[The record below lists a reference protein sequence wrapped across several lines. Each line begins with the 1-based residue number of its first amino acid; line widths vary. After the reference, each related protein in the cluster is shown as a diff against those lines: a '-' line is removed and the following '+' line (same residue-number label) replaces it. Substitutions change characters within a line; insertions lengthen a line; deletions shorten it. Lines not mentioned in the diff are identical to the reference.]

1 MYIPHEIGDKVYF
14 FNKYTPEKTLCNG
27 TIKTINITEEWVSYL
42 IESNGLLTMLAIE
55 LKAHQFYPSKAVAK
69 EELLR
74 RAVHYANESLIDL

>member
-14 FNKYTPEKTLCNG
+14 FNKYTTEKTLCNWN
-27 TIKTINITEEWVSYL
+27 IKSITITEEWVSYL
-42 IESNGLLTMLAIE
+42 IESDWLQTMLAIE
-55 LKAHQFYPSKAVAK
+55 LKEHQFYPSKAVAK